1 MDKKKEI
8 EEIKYKMNMSN
19 VEFSNEFN
27 IVLYYNAN
35 LHPNAKDQIN
45 KVKEFYDNT
54 LWLQLLWKYRSLKW
68 ITI

>member
-27 IVLYYNAN
+27 IVLDYNAN

-54 LWLQLLWKYRSLKW
+54 L
-68 ITI
+68 